1 MTGIGRTPPLS
12 PRQPPPSSQDD
23 PPKPRALEVIKTSPR
38 KNFPVT
44 KVDAVERRKKD
55 KKEKEIIENLRAY
68 ESEEF
73 EIAIESTH
81 EARKSEPEIE
91 TVQVVASPR
100 GEVKSKVS
108 FFENLSKG
116 GTATI
121 TPKTL
126 PRPLPLPPS
135 RESDAPIVQ
144 SPRRVALGDLP
155 TMGEKPAQES
165 EKPS

>member
-12 PRQPPPSSQDD
+12 PRQPPPSPQDD
-23 PPKPRALEVIKTSPR
+23 PPKPRALEVNKKSPR
-38 KNFPVT
+38 RNFPVT
-44 KVDAVERRKKD
+44 KVEAVERRKKD
-55 KKEKEIIENLRAY
+55 KEKEIIQNLRGY
-68 ESEEF
+68 ESEKL

-91 TVQVVASPR
+91 TVQVVSSPR

-108 FFENLSKG
+108 FFENLSRG
-116 GTATI
+116 GTASI

-126 PRPLPLPPS
+126 PRPLPLPPP
-135 RESDAPIVQ
+135 RESDATVVQ
-144 SPRRVALGDLP
+144 SPRRVALGNLP